1 MSNSCMSVR
10 KQFAETGASI
20 TPGSTLEILE
30 NTKKYCGA
38 LKKYSKNTKKYG
50 GTAG

>member
-1 MSNSCMSVR
+1 MGVR

-20 TPGSTLEILE
+20 ILGSTLEILKD
-30 NTKKYCGA
+30 TKKYCGA
-38 LKKYSKNTKKYG
+38 LKKYSKNTKKHG